1 VHSRKL
7 DNNMMRENRVL
18 KVNETTRQ
26 SMDVQLQ
33 VLLDRFGLL
42 HQVIAFIKN
51 ESINLSIMAT
61 TLHSIIDYEPLN
73 ILRVYE
79 GTCFGHVMSRD
90 CQYATNDEN
99 VFVRLRNVS
108 VKKVQSGLQKTIS
121 WTKRFEKGG
130 HEWERA
136 CFKSGMRHQELKTFM
151 KTRFTY
157 KVIMFEKTFDF
168 KNAIIRCYGRQK
180 SITLKQIIPKAQVCT
195 IAKVITST

>member
-1 VHSRKL
+1 
-7 DNNMMRENRVL
+7 MMRENRVL

-90 CQYATNDEN
+90 C
-99 VFVRLRNVS
+99 
-108 VKKVQSGLQKTIS
+108 
-121 WTKRFEKGG
+121 
-130 HEWERA
+130 
-136 CFKSGMRHQELKTFM
+136 
-151 KTRFTY
+151 
-157 KVIMFEKTFDF
+157 
-168 KNAIIRCYGRQK
+168 
-180 SITLKQIIPKAQVCT
+180 
-195 IAKVITST
+195 